1 MLPSKKAMEAGR
13 SGRASAAEVDKY
25 LEKYCK
31 EVEIYVK
38 VVKEFV
44 LASL

>member
-1 MLPSKKAMEAGR
+1 MLPNKKAMEAGR
-13 SGRASAAEVDKY
+13 SGGPSAAEVDKY

-31 EVEIYVK
+31 EVEIYAK